1 MLFCCILD
9 GGCPSVGQPRQ
20 HIICYYDGKRPVSS
34 LNVCLCTHLIYTS
47 VGIDEY
53 GKLHLSEGMLIYIHL
68 NLTALKLFIQI
79 ERHFVLFMFYFQI
92 TDVRSDISA
101 IREQNPRLRV
111 VVSLGGEAV
120 KGSLFSSLITDN
132 ESFTNLTSSIN
143 EFHKDDVIDGL
154 EIDWEWPVRDGGKKD
169 RMKLIRYARVST

>member
-1 MLFCCILD
+1 MFFACILD

-68 NLTALKLFIQI
+68 NLAAQI
-79 ERHFVLFMFYFQI
+79 KMLFVLLMFYF
-92 TDVRSDISA
+92 
-101 IREQNPRLRV
+101 
-111 VVSLGGEAV
+111 
-120 KGSLFSSLITDN
+120 
-132 ESFTNLTSSIN
+132 
-143 EFHKDDVIDGL
+143 
-154 EIDWEWPVRDGGKKD
+154 
-169 RMKLIRYARVST
+169 

>member
-1 MLFCCILD
+1 MFFACILD

-68 NLTALKLFIQI
+68 SLAALKL
-79 ERHFVLFMFYFQI
+79 L
-92 TDVRSDISA
+92 SK
-101 IREQNPRLRV
+101 L
-111 VVSLGGEAV
+111 
-120 KGSLFSSLITDN
+120 KGSSFHLYLFSN
-132 ESFTNLTSSIN
+132 Y
-143 EFHKDDVIDGL
+143 
-154 EIDWEWPVRDGGKKD
+154 RC
-169 RMKLIRYARVST
+169 

>member
-1 MLFCCILD
+1 MSRHRSAAKLVNMSGKQTYDDIVNFLCNESKMNHIVIKLQIIDNPLSRGMRFRWNTNYWCISVCISD

-68 NLTALKLFIQI
+68 NLAALKLLTFS
-79 ERHFVLFMFYFQI
+79 L
-92 TDVRSDISA
+92 T
-101 IREQNPRLRV
+101 
-111 VVSLGGEAV
+111 VVSFNACYHL
-120 KGSLFSSLITDN
+120 LLIYTL
-132 ESFTNLTSSIN
+132 LT
-143 EFHKDDVIDGL
+143 L
-154 EIDWEWPVRDGGKKD
+154 
-169 RMKLIRYARVST
+169 